1 MGLLQSGNI
10 RNIMVAY
17 CLALQFAKCI
27 CTDRI
32 FYTCSYVI
40 HVSETNGGA
49 IQGCITTIA
58 ACTLAMWEQQTLKTT
73 FVCGGGLETIL
84 TFDVISGPDY
94 SGTNNHSGAVGL
106 KLCLAPHLSC
116 VYAPFRAPKFE
127 KRYPTRSRERNTFS
141 RVLLGHYRLWTALH
155 TTMPRGIWVTQ
166 VIPGDS
172 SKHLAGLT
180 GFTCMTVANLDGE
193 LLHPVKLIIIH
204 HTSK

>member
-1 MGLLQSGNI
+1 MLFMSQRRMGEQYRGASQLL
-10 RNIMVAY
+10 
-17 CLALQFAKCI
+17 L
-27 CTDRI
+27 
-32 FYTCSYVI
+32 
-40 HVSETNGGA
+40 HVPWLCENNKHWKQLS
-49 IQGCITTIA
+49 
-58 ACTLAMWEQQTLKTT
+58 
-73 FVCGGGLETIL
+73 VCGGGLETIL

-106 KLCLAPHLSC
+106 KFGLAPHLSC